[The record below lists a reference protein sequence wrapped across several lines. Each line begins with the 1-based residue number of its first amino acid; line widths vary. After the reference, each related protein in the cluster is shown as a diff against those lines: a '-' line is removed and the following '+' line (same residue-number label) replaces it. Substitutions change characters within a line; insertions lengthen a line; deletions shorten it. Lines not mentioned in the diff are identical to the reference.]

1 MIVFLT
7 TRGHEFGVKTLVDG
21 TFPGLPECRSMPYE
35 DFYLAEKVPVA
46 TYIFTDIDRL
56 APWETRIA
64 AERYRTLKAAGM
76 RCLNDPARV
85 MGRREL
91 LRKLYRRKINP
102 FNVYPAD
109 LRPRPQRFPVF
120 VRSETE
126 HRRIEL
132 ALLDDQAALDSQ
144 LLALRRKGTP
154 LRDLL
159 VVEFAATP
167 IAPGAWRRVGTFR
180 IGDNLSVDSFAVQD
194 HWRVSDGTRGL
205 ASDEMFQAEYDA
217 LKSNAVAEPV
227 RLAFELAEIEYGRA
241 DHATYEGR
249 EIVFEINTNPTIGP
263 IEGQRKPI
271 REEALRVSRTR
282 MAENLRAIDTA
293 ETGTLDLPPSPE
305 MRGLKVVEAR
315 TIVRP

>member
-7 TRGHEFGVKTLVDG
+7 TRGHEFGVKTLVDRA
-21 TFPGLPECRSMPYE
+21 FPGLPECRSMTYE
-35 DFYLAEKVPVA
+35 DFFLAEKTPQA

-76 RCLNDPARV
+76 RCLNNPARV

-91 LRKLYRRKINP
+91 LRKLYRRKFNP

-126 HRRIEL
+126 HRRVEL
-132 ALLDDQAALDSQ
+132 VLLQDQAALDSQ

-159 VVEFAATP
+159 VVEFTAEP

-180 IGDNLSVDSFAVQD
+180 IGDNLSVDSIAVQD

-205 ASDEMFQAEYDA
+205 ATDEMFQAEYDA
-217 LKSNAVAEPV
+217 LASNALAEAV
-227 RLAFELAEIEYGRA
+227 RPAFDVAEIEYGRA
-241 DHATYEGR
+241 DHATYQGR
-249 EIVFEINTNPTIGP
+249 EIVFEINTNPTIGA

-271 REEALRVSRTR
+271 REESLRLSRGR
-282 MAENLRAIDTA
+282 MAEHLHAIDTA
-293 ETGTLDLPPSPE
+293 ATGTLDLSPSPE
-305 MRGLKVVEAR
+305 MKGLEVVETR